1 MNRSRFSSSA
11 RLAIGVASLALASL
25 CPAAVLTYP
34 AAAPCNTTLQA
45 CVNAASSGD
54 TVQLATNS
62 LISEFV
68 TIPVSLTIEPAAGF
82 TPSVQGLFAAVTS
95 TDLSLTVQNLAGLNT
110 LRTVLAPGGGN
121 LNLQVLN
128 NVINA
133 SGFNGAVEVE
143 AGNGTAGTY
152 GLATVLVRD
161 NTISQDSGGFGS
173 CTDAI
178 AIIGVPASFD
188 ATIVHNDITV
198 NNLSQCGGVDAVI
211 GAGATATAVI
221 DRNLVHGA
229 DFDLG
234 IEVRNFGAN
243 VGNPGGLITAQVSNN
258 LVWGQNGNTGAPA
271 GLVVSAD
278 GNNASIAVQVVNNT
292 VADGRIGVLV
302 SARTDLGA
310 NITGGLF
317 NNIVAFNSQAGIEI
331 DSGLSGFINSHNLV
345 FSNVTEF
352 FAPGPNT
359 INADPLFTNRA
370 AHDYTLSFGSLG
382 VNTGLDSA
390 LPASFTLD
398 LAGNPRRVG
407 VIDRGAYESS
417 FASLVPTLIVPTLEP
432 GALVALA
439 VWLAGTAFLGRYRMR
454 RRR

>member
-1 MNRSRFSSSA
+1 MNGRRFSSVS
-11 RLAIGVASLALASL
+11 RIALASVAVCVGPL
-25 CPAAVLTYP
+25 CTANILTYP
-34 AAAPCNTTLQA
+34 SGAPPCNTTLQA

-62 LISEFV
+62 LIAEFV
-68 TIPVSLTIEPAAGF
+68 TVPVSLTIEPAAGF
-82 TPSVQGLFAAVTS
+82 TPSVQGLFAAVTT
-95 TDLSLTVQNLAGLNT
+95 TDLALTVRNLAGLNT
-110 LRTVLAPGGGN
+110 VRTVLAPGGGN

-128 NVINA
+128 NVITA
-133 SGFNGAVEVE
+133 SGFQGAVEVE
-143 AGNGTAGTY
+143 AGNGTAGAY

-278 GNNASIAVQVVNNT
+278 GNNASIDVQVVNNT

-331 DSGLSGFINSHNLV
+331 DSGLGGFVNGFNLI
-345 FSNVTEF
+345 FGNGSEF
-352 FAPGPNT
+352 FTPGPKT
-359 INADPLFTNRA
+359 IGADPLFTNRA
-370 AHDYTLSFGSLG
+370 AHDYTLSQGSPAI
-382 VNTGLDSA
+382 NTGLDSA

-398 LAGNPRRVG
+398 LAGNPRIVEI
-407 VIDRGAYESS
+407 IDRGAYESP
-417 FASLVPTLIVPTLEP
+417 FGTPPAVIPTLQP
-432 GALVALA
+432 GALAALA
-439 VWLAGTAFLGRYRMR
+439 ALLAAAALLRRPRTR